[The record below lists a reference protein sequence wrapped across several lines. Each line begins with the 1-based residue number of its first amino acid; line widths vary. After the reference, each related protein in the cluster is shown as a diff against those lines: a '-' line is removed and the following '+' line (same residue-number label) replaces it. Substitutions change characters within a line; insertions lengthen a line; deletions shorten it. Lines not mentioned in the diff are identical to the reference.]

1 MVTTKN
7 IICRSYTT
15 LPNIIIEAMPEHMAD
30 PGAMI
35 LKILEDTLS
44 LILSMYLIHRD
55 RINTQEQRTIVYI

>member
-7 IICRSYTT
+7 IICRNYTT
-15 LPNIIIEAMPEHMAD
+15 QPNIIIEAMSERMAD

-55 RINTQEQRTIVYI
+55 RINTQEQRTIAYI

>member
-1 MVTTKN
+1 
-7 IICRSYTT
+7 
-15 LPNIIIEAMPEHMAD
+15 MPERMAD

-55 RINTQEQRTIVYI
+55 RINTQEQRTIAYI